1 MRELMALGSSTM
13 VPATSPQSSGN
24 STHSF
29 GWCPEDSILPI
40 DLHPMFLSFLHH
52 LQAKILKQ
60 KEDMLVGEELVL

>member
-1 MRELMALGSSTM
+1 MALGSSTM
-13 VPATSPQSSGN
+13 VPATFTQGSSN

-52 LQAKILKQ
+52 LQAEVLKQ
-60 KEDMLVGEELVL
+60 KEDVLVGEGLVL

>member
-1 MRELMALGSSTM
+1 MRELVALGSSTM
-13 VPATSPQSSGN
+13 VPATFTQGSSN

-29 GWCPEDSILPI
+29 GWCPEDSILPT